1 MNRWLRVQLF
11 ALKTGMKPWVD
22 HPISNFMNAL
32 VLSIALALPWSLV
45 QGVSAM
51 LPSMDRWIG
60 DPEISIFFKVKTPL
74 PVVEDAR
81 ARVMRERAVSGAEIV
96 EPARALSI
104 LKEQS
109 QFPDLADAL
118 PENPLPY
125 TLVVRFR
132 LGRDIDEA
140 RMAGWIDNWKTLD
153 GVEHVQFDSAWIRR
167 LRTLLTSLQLLA
179 LGVSGLVGVLVVIVT
194 FNTVRLQLVGQKAE
208 VQVLKSLGATDSE
221 VGRPTLWWALS
232 LAILAYAMA
241 YAGVLLAMLAADRS
255 VGAYIR
261 EFDRQFGFGSPALVW
276 TLIGLAGWTLLVML
290 GAWASVKRTVW
301 NIR

>member
-1 MNRWLRVQLF
+1 MNRWFRVQLF
-11 ALKTGMKPWVD
+11 AIKTGMKPWVD
-22 HPISNFMNAL
+22 HPIGNFMNAL

-60 DPEISIFFKVKTPL
+60 DPEISVFFKVKTPL
-74 PVVEDAR
+74 SVVEDAR
-81 ARVMRERAVSGAEIV
+81 ARVLRERAVSGAEIIPP
-96 EPARALSI
+96 EKALLI

-118 PENPLPY
+118 PDNPLPY

-132 LGRDIDEA
+132 LGKDVDESL
-140 RMAGWIDNWKTLD
+140 MAGWISAWKQLD
-153 GVEHVQFDSAWIRR
+153 GVEHVQFDSQWIRR

-179 LGVSGLVGVLVVIVT
+179 LGVSALVGILVVIVT

-208 VQVLKSLGATDSE
+208 VHVLKSLGATDSE
-221 VGRPTLWWALS
+221 VGRPTLWWSLS
-232 LAILAYAMA
+232 LALLAYGMA
-241 YAGVLLAMLAADRS
+241 YAGVAVTMLAADKA
-255 VGAYIR
+255 VGSYIR
-261 EFDRQFGFGSPALVW
+261 EFDRHFGFTSPSAIW
-276 TLIGLAGWTLLVML
+276 AFIGLAGWTLLVML

-301 NIR
+301 SIR

>member
-11 ALKTGMKPWVD
+11 AIRTGMNPWLD
-22 HPISNFMNAL
+22 HPVSNFMNAL
-32 VLSIALALPWSLV
+32 VLAIALALPWSLV

-74 PVVEDAR
+74 SVIEDAR

-96 EPARALSI
+96 EPAKALAI

-132 LGRDIDEA
+132 LGKDVNESI
-140 RMAGWIDNWKTLD
+140 MTGWVSAWKQLD
-153 GVEHVQFDSAWIRR
+153 GVEHVQFDSQWIRR

-179 LGVSGLVGVLVVIVT
+179 LGVSALVGILVVIVT
-194 FNTVRLQLVGQKAE
+194 FNTVRLQLVGQKQE
-208 VQVLKSLGATDSE
+208 VHVLKSLGATDAE
-221 VGRPTLWWALS
+221 VGRPTLWWSLS
-232 LAILAYAMA
+232 LALLAYGMA
-241 YAGVLLAMLAADRS
+241 YAGVAVAMLAADRA
-255 VGAYIR
+255 VGTYIR
-261 EFDRQFGFGSPALVW
+261 EFDRFFGFSAPSPVW
-276 TLIGLAGWTLLVML
+276 H
-290 GAWASVKRTVW
+290 
-301 NIR
+301 